1 MNEVKIYV
9 GLNDSVT
16 LTQLFDNEKY
26 IKILKYVCTNY
37 HVPFSFSLSQG
48 GYYHE
53 SGEFTQ
59 ENTLVLTLI
68 DVSDDVANEIAKDL
82 CVFFHQESVMI
93 TYGQS
98 RMKMVRESLSLAE
111 DNEESNNIEK

>member
-1 MNEVKIYV
+1 MKEAKVYV

-53 SGEFTQ
+53 SGDFTQ
-59 ENTLVLTLI
+59 ENTLILTLI
-68 DVSDDVANEIAKDL
+68 DVDESIINEIAKDL

-93 TYGQS
+93 TYGHS
-98 RMKMVRESLSLAE
+98 VTRFIKEKLDIES
-111 DNEESNNIEK
+111 